1 MGAYDKE
8 YFYSFD
14 DYEKMLKNQPV
25 PLGSWNNVVF
35 DFYEMRFGNGV
46 VAYLLNSMKEALDF
60 KKYCSFPAEKV
71 PYIGTIKEIE
81 NRIIFETIKRNTKD
95 FNDLCE
101 QLAEG
106 RTHCFL
112 FVPFKLSWQENP
124 EAEFAA
130 LIAKA
135 KKY

>member
-1 MGAYDKE
+1 MSAYDKE

-14 DYEKMLKNQPV
+14 DYERLTKNQPI
-25 PLGSWNNVVF
+25 PLSSWNDIKF
-35 DFYEMRFGNGV
+35 DFYELRFGNGV
-46 VAYLLNSMKEALDF
+46 VVYLLNTMKEASDF
-60 KKYCSFPAEKV
+60 KAYCQFPVDKV
-71 PYIGTIKEIE
+71 PYIGTIKDIE
-81 NRIIFETIKRNTKD
+81 NRIIFESINRNTKD

-124 EAEFAA
+124 ADELAA
-130 LIAKA
+130 LRAKI
-135 KKY
+135 KK